1 MHKLRKAER
10 RKRKRE
16 LFIIIGLA
24 LFAIGITFQMLHLPQ
39 LSNQVPVGSNILL
52 FSIININLILLVLLI
67 FLVVRNLVKLL
78 FERKRRVLGTRLRT
92 KLVAAFVSLS
102 LVPTMLLFFTAVIFI
117 TRSVESWF
125 NVQVESSLQGSLE
138 VAQTYYRD
146 LTKNTI
152 HYSQEVANLA
162 SWDMSEKNLKVLLE
176 AKRKEYD
183 LAWLGMVTARGTLVL
198 EVTDPALSNVSGL
211 PKESIQEVLRGKDM
225 SKISPYPSG
234 GEIIWGGTP
243 LYKQDKRFK
252 PKKGKG
258 LDDSPSDPSYGVS
271 GVYGDAGE
279 AARYKE
285 ITEKRIVGGVIAG
298 HYVPQNLAAKMKDI
312 SEAFVDY
319 RHAQILKKPL
329 TTNYIIIFL
338 LITLVI
344 IMSATWFGFR
354 LAKELTVPIMELAE
368 GTRRVASGDLD
379 FHIDVEAEDEIGTLV
394 GSFNKMT
401 NDLKTSKGQIEE
413 GTHTLRRANLELEQ
427 RRKYMEIVVEN
438 VAAGVL
444 SFDKE
449 GTITT
454 VNKSA
459 EQMLD
464 LRADDILGKNY
475 RKVLQPEYRKIT
487 RALIQEINTTRSE
500 SIQKQMEITL
510 RDKVLTVLASVNIL
524 RDERGEYLGMV
535 AVFDDLTHLIKM
547 QRLSAWREVAR
558 RIAHEIKNPLTPI
571 QLSAQRI
578 YKKYRNTIEGDAQV
592 FEECTNTIIHQV
604 TELKNLVNEF
614 SNFARMPAVTPTPND
629 LNEIISSSLVLFK
642 EAHRDIRFNFF
653 PDPQLPI
660 FKVDRDQ
667 MKRVLINMLDNAVA
681 AVDGNGVIEI
691 EVKFDSTLQ
700 MVTLEIRDNGCGIP
714 DEDKPKLFEPY
725 FSTKKSGTGLGL
737 AIVNAI
743 ISDHNGY
750 IRVRD
755 NHPKGTKFIIDL
767 PLRQ

>member
-1 MHKLRKAER
+1 MNKRIDAER

-16 LFIIIGLA
+16 LFLIIGLG
-24 LFAIGITFQMLHLPQ
+24 LLVFGVTYQMLHLPQ
-39 LSNQVPVGSNILL
+39 LSSQVGIGSNILL

-67 FLVVRNLVKLL
+67 FLVIRNLVKLL
-78 FERKRRVLGTRLRT
+78 FERKRRVMGTRLRT

-102 LVPTMLLFFTAVIFI
+102 LVPTVLLFITAVIFI
-117 TRSVESWF
+117 TRSVENWF

-146 LTKNTI
+146 LAKNTI
-152 HYSQEVANLA
+152 HYSREVGRLSSAERGNKSLEALLEKKRSEYNLA
-162 SWDMSEKNLKVLLE
+162 WIGMISPSGKVVVE
-176 AKRKEYD
+176 A
-183 LAWLGMVTARGTLVL
+183 
-198 EVTDPALSNVSGL
+198 TDPALTYKLEGL
-211 PKESIQEVLRGKDM
+211 PQETVQEVLKGKDM
-225 SKISPYPSG
+225 SKITPYMGG
-234 GEIIWGGTP
+234 GEIIWGGSP
-243 LYKQDKRFK
+243 LYKEYKQVKQ
-252 PKKGKG
+252 KKVRAGY
-258 LDDSPSDPSYGVS
+258 LPNPFYEDYGEFRGS
-271 GVYGDAGE
+271 QLYDARG
-279 AARYKE
+279 
-285 ITEKRIVGGVIAG
+285 IIGGVIVG
-298 HYVPQNLAAKMKDI
+298 YYVPQNLVAKMEDI
-312 SEAFVDY
+312 SQAFVDY
-319 RHAQILKKPL
+319 RHSKLLKKPL

-344 IMSATWFGFR
+344 IFSATWFGFR
-354 LAKELTVPIMELAE
+354 LAKELTVPIMELVD

-379 FHIDVEAEDEIGTLV
+379 FHLSLEAADEIGTLV
-394 GSFNKMT
+394 SAFNKMT
-401 NDLKTSKGQIEE
+401 HDLKTSKAQIEE
-413 GTHTLRRANLELEQ
+413 STQALQLTTLEREQ
-427 RRKYMEIVVEN
+427 RRKYMEIVLEN
-438 VAAGVL
+438 VTAGVI

-449 GTITT
+449 GRITT

-459 EQMLD
+459 ERMLD
-464 LRADDILGKNY
+464 LQAKDILGENY
-475 RKVLQPEYRKIT
+475 RKILQPEYR
-487 RALIQEINTTRSE
+487 RLVRELIKEINTTRSE
-500 SIQKQMEITL
+500 SIQKQMEVALQDKVFTIRASVNLL
-510 RDKVLTVLASVNIL
+510 RDKQG
-524 RDERGEYLGMV
+524 DYLGMV

-578 YKKYRNTIEGDAQV
+578 YKRYRNKIEGDAGI

-614 SNFARMPAVTPTPND
+614 SNFARMPAVNPTPND
-629 LNEIISSSLVLFK
+629 LNEIIGSSLVLFK
-642 EAHRDIRFNFF
+642 EAHRDIIFHFF
-653 PDPQLPI
+653 PDPALPV

-667 MKRVLINMLDNAVA
+667 MKRVFINILDNAVA
-681 AVDGNGVIEI
+681 AVDGGGVIEV
-691 EVKFDSTLQ
+691 EVKYDVSLQ
-700 MVTLEIRDNGCGIP
+700 MVTLEVRDNGCGVP

>member
-1 MHKLRKAER
+1 MNKRIDAER

-16 LFIIIGLA
+16 LFLIIGLG
-24 LFAIGITFQMLHLPQ
+24 LLVFGVTYQMLHLPQ
-39 LSNQVPVGSNILL
+39 LSSQVGIGSNILL

-67 FLVVRNLVKLL
+67 FLVIRNLVKLL
-78 FERKRRVLGTRLRT
+78 FERKRRVMGTRLRT

-102 LVPTMLLFFTAVIFI
+102 LVPTVLLFITAVIFI
-117 TRSVESWF
+117 TRSVENWF

-146 LTKNTI
+146 LAKNTI
-152 HYSQEVANLA
+152 HYSREVGRLSSAERGNKSLEALLEKKRSEYNLA
-162 SWDMSEKNLKVLLE
+162 WIGMISPSGKVVVE
-176 AKRKEYD
+176 A
-183 LAWLGMVTARGTLVL
+183 
-198 EVTDPALSNVSGL
+198 TDPALTYKLEGL
-211 PKESIQEVLRGKDM
+211 PQETVQEVLKGKDM
-225 SKISPYPSG
+225 SKITPYMGG
-234 GEIIWGGTP
+234 GEIIWGGSP
-243 LYKQDKRFK
+243 LYKEYKQVKQ
-252 PKKGKG
+252 KKVRAGY
-258 LDDSPSDPSYGVS
+258 LPNPFYEDYGEFRGS
-271 GVYGDAGE
+271 QLYDARG
-279 AARYKE
+279 
-285 ITEKRIVGGVIAG
+285 IIGGVIVG
-298 HYVPQNLAAKMKDI
+298 YYVPQNLVAKMEDI
-312 SEAFVDY
+312 SQAFVDY
-319 RHAQILKKPL
+319 RHSKLLKKPL

-344 IMSATWFGFR
+344 IFSATWFGFR
-354 LAKELTVPIMELAE
+354 LAKELTVPIMELVD

-379 FHIDVEAEDEIGTLV
+379 FHLSLEAADEIGTLV
-394 GSFNKMT
+394 SAFNKMT
-401 NDLKTSKGQIEE
+401 HDLKTSKAQIEE
-413 GTHTLRRANLELEQ
+413 STQALQLTTLEREQ
-427 RRKYMEIVVEN
+427 RRKYMEIVLEN
-438 VAAGVL
+438 VTAGVI

-449 GTITT
+449 GRITT

-459 EQMLD
+459 ERMLD
-464 LRADDILGKNY
+464 LQAKDILGENY
-475 RKVLQPEYRKIT
+475 RKILQPEYR
-487 RALIQEINTTRSE
+487 RLVRELIKEINTTRSE
-500 SIQKQMEITL
+500 SIQKQMEVALQDKVFTIRASVNLL
-510 RDKVLTVLASVNIL
+510 RDKQG
-524 RDERGEYLGMV
+524 DYLGMV

-578 YKKYRNTIEGDAQV
+578 YKRYRNKIEGDAGI

-614 SNFARMPAVTPTPND
+614 SNFARMPAVNPTPND

-642 EAHRDIRFNFF
+642 EAHRDISFHFF
-653 PDPQLPI
+653 PDPALPV
-660 FKVDRDQ
+660 FKVDREQ
-667 MKRVLINMLDNAVA
+667 MKRVFINILDNAVA
-681 AVDGNGVIEI
+681 AVDGGGVIEV
-691 EVKFDSTLQ
+691 EVKYDASLQ
-700 MVTLEIRDNGCGIP
+700 MVTLEVRDNGCGVP

-767 PLRQ
+767 PMRQ

>member
-1 MHKLRKAER
+1 MNKLLEAER

-16 LFIIIGLA
+16 LFIIIGLG
-24 LFAIGITFQMLHLPQ
+24 LLVFGITYQMLHLPQ

-102 LVPTMLLFFTAVIFI
+102 LVPTVLLFITAVIFI
-117 TRSVESWF
+117 TQSVENWF

-138 VAQTYYRD
+138 VAQAYYRD

-152 HYSQEVANLA
+152 HYSQEVGKLA
-162 SWDMSEKNLKVLLE
+162 SWEMGEKNLKALLE
-176 AKRKEYD
+176 RKRIEYN
-183 LAWLGMVTARGTLVL
+183 LAWLGIISARGSLVL
-198 EVTDPALSNVSGL
+198 EVTDPTLSNVGGL
-211 PKESIQEVLRGKDM
+211 PKDSIQEVLKGKEM
-225 SKISPYPSG
+225 SKISPYLGG
-234 GEIIWGGTP
+234 GEIIWGGSP
-243 LYKQDKRFK
+243 LYKQSKRYK
-252 PKKGKG
+252 PKKGKVV
-258 LDDSPSDPSYGVS
+258 DDYLSDPYYDFYGDSGVS
-271 GVYGDAGE
+271 SSL
-279 AARYKE
+279 KE
-285 ITEKRIVGGVIAG
+285 ITEKTIVGGVVAG
-298 HYVPQNLAAKMKDI
+298 YYVPQNLAAKMKDI
-312 SEAFVDY
+312 SQAFVDY
-319 RHAQILKKPL
+319 RHSQILKKPL

-368 GTRRVASGDLD
+368 GTRRVASGNLD

-394 GSFNKMT
+394 SAFNRMT
-401 NDLKTSKGQIEE
+401 HDLKTSKGQIEE
-413 GTHTLRRANLELEQ
+413 GTRTLRRTNLELEQ
-427 RRKYMEIVVEN
+427 RRKYMETVVEN
-438 VAAGVL
+438 VAAGVI
-444 SFDKE
+444 SFDKQ
-449 GTITT
+449 GLITT

-459 EQMLD
+459 EKMLD
-464 LRADDILGKNY
+464 LRADEILGKNY

-524 RDERGEYLGMV
+524 RGERGEYLGMV

-578 YKKYRNTIEGDAQV
+578 YKKYRDSIVGDPMI

-642 EAHRDIRFNFF
+642 EAHRNIHFNFF
-653 PDPQLPI
+653 PDPELPI

-691 EVKFDSTLQ
+691 EVKYDPTLQ
-700 MVTLEIRDNGCGIP
+700 MVTLEVRDNGCGIP

-755 NHPKGTKFIIDL
+755 NHPTGTKFIIDL

>member
-1 MHKLRKAER
+1 MNTGIDAER

-16 LFIIIGLA
+16 LVIIIGLA
-24 LFAIGITFQMLHLPQ
+24 LLVFGITYLMLHLPQ

-52 FSIININLILLVLLI
+52 FSIININLILLVLLS
-67 FLVVRNLVKLL
+67 FLVIRNLVKLL

-102 LVPTMLLFFTAVIFI
+102 LVPTLLLFLTAVIFI
-117 TRSVESWF
+117 TRSVENWF

-146 LTKNTI
+146 LAKNTI
-152 HYSQEVANLA
+152 HYSQEVSRLA
-162 SWDMSEKNLKVLLE
+162 SWRMDRRALEALLE
-176 AKRKEYD
+176 KKRTEYN
-183 LAWLGMVTARGTLVL
+183 LAWVGILSLGGKVVV
-198 EVTDPALSNVSGL
+198 ESTDPSLTYLMGGL
-211 PKESIQEVLRGKDM
+211 PKDSVQEVLKGKEM
-225 SKISPYPSG
+225 SKISPYLGG
-234 GEIIWGGTP
+234 GEIIWGGSP
-243 LYKQDKRFK
+243 FYN
-252 PKKGKG
+252 KKTVV
-258 LDDSPSDPSYGVS
+258 GV
-271 GVYGDAGE
+271 VVAG
-279 AARYKE
+279 Y
-285 ITEKRIVGGVIAG
+285 
-298 HYVPQNLAAKMKDI
+298 YVPQNLVAKMEDI
-312 SEAFVDY
+312 SQAFVDY
-319 RHAQILKKPL
+319 RHSKILKKPL

-344 IMSATWFGFR
+344 IFSATWFGFR
-354 LAKELTVPIMELAE
+354 LAKELTVPLMELAE
-368 GTRRVASGDLD
+368 GTRRVASGNLD
-379 FHIDVEAEDEIGTLV
+379 FRIGVEAEDEIGTLV
-394 GSFNKMT
+394 SAFNKMT
-401 NDLKTSKGQIEE
+401 HDLKTSKVKIEE
-413 GTHTLRRANLELEQ
+413 STDALQLTNLELEQ
-427 RRKYMEIVVEN
+427 RRKYMEIVLEN
-438 VAAGVL
+438 VAAGVI
-444 SFDKE
+444 SFDKK

-454 VNKSA
+454 INKPA
-459 EQMLD
+459 ERMLD
-464 LRADDILGKNY
+464 LKAEDVLGENY
-475 RKVLQPEYRKIT
+475 RKILQPEYRKIV
-487 RALIQEINTTRSE
+487 RELIKEINTTRSE
-500 SIQKQMEITL
+500 NIQKQMEITL
-510 RDKVLTVLASVNIL
+510 QDKVLTVLASVNIL

-535 AVFDDLTHLIKM
+535 AVFDDLTHLIKV
-547 QRLSAWREVAR
+547 QRLSAWRDVAR

-578 YKKYRNTIEGDAQV
+578 YKKYRNKIEDDAGI

-629 LNEIISSSLVLFK
+629 LNEIINSSLILFK
-642 EAHRDIRFNFF
+642 EAHRDIRFDFF

-667 MKRVLINMLDNAVA
+667 MKRVFINILDNAVA
-681 AVDGNGVIEI
+681 AVDGGGVIEI
-691 EVKFDSTLQ
+691 EIKYDPSLQ
-700 MVTLEIRDNGCGIP
+700 MVTLEVRDNGCGVP

>member
-1 MHKLRKAER
+1 MNKSTDAER

-16 LFIIIGLA
+16 LFLIIGLA
-24 LFAIGITFQMLHLPQ
+24 LFVFGITYLMLHLPQ
-39 LSNQVPVGSNILL
+39 LSNQVPIGSNIIL
-52 FSIININLILLVLLI
+52 FGIININLILLVLLI
-67 FLVVRNLVKLL
+67 FLVIRNLVKLL

-102 LVPTMLLFFTAVIFI
+102 LVPTVLLFFTAVIFI
-117 TRSVESWF
+117 TRSVENWF

-146 LTKNTI
+146 LAKNTI
-152 HYSQEVANLA
+152 NYSKEVGRLAPWKMDVKTLETLLERKRNEYNLA
-162 SWDMSEKNLKVLLE
+162 WIGVLSPGGTVVVE
-176 AKRKEYD
+176 A
-183 LAWLGMVTARGTLVL
+183 
-198 EVTDPALSNVSGL
+198 TDPSLTHKLGGL
-211 PKESIQEVLRGKDM
+211 PQDSVQEVLKGKEV
-225 SKISPYPSG
+225 SKISPYVRG
-234 GEIIWGGTP
+234 GEIIWGGSP
-243 LYKQDKRFK
+243 LY
-252 PKKGKG
+252 
-258 LDDSPSDPSYGVS
+258 
-271 GVYGDAGE
+271 AG
-279 AARYKE
+279 
-285 ITEKRIVGGVIAG
+285 KRIVGGVVAG
-298 HYVPQNLAAKMKDI
+298 YYVPQNLVAKMEDI
-312 SEAFVDY
+312 SQAFVDY
-319 RHAQILKKPL
+319 RHSKILKKPL

-344 IMSATWFGFR
+344 IFSATWFGFR

-379 FHIDVEAEDEIGTLV
+379 FRIGVEAEDEIGTLV
-394 GSFNKMT
+394 DSFNKMT
-401 NDLKTSKGQIEE
+401 HDLKTSKFQIEE
-413 GTHTLRRANLELEQ
+413 STQALQLTNLELDQ
-427 RRKYMEIVVEN
+427 RRKYMEIILEN
-438 VAAGVL
+438 VAAGVI
-444 SFDKE
+444 SFDKKGE
-449 GTITT
+449 ITT
-454 VNKSA
+454 INKPA
-459 EQMLD
+459 ERMLD
-464 LRADDILGKNY
+464 LKAEDVLGENY
-475 RKVLQPEYRKIT
+475 RKILQPEYRRIV
-487 RALIQEINTTRSE
+487 RELIKDINKTRSQ
-500 SIQKQMEITL
+500 SIQRQMEITL
-510 RDKVLTVLASVNIL
+510 QDKVLTVLASVHLL

-578 YKKYRNTIEGDAQV
+578 YKKYRDRIEDDAGV

-629 LNEIISSSLVLFK
+629 LNEIINTSLVLFK
-642 EAHRDIRFNFF
+642 EAHRDISFNFF
-653 PDPQLPI
+653 PDPNLPI

-667 MKRVLINMLDNAVA
+667 MRRVFINILDNAVA
-681 AVDGNGVIEI
+681 AVDGGGVVEI
-691 EVKFDSTLQ
+691 EVRYDSSLQ
-700 MVTLEIRDNGCGIP
+700 MVTLEVRDNGCGIP

-767 PLRQ
+767 PLRM